1 MPSQVYDLI
10 GIGFGPANI
19 AVAIALEE
27 LGYSGSSLFLERRTG
42 PEWQPGMLLPGADIQ
57 NHPLRDLVT
66 PRNPTSR
73 FSFTNFLHTQGRLL
87 AYLNLGTVF
96 ALRKDYAQYVAWA
109 ASQFKSRSHYGVR
122 VTEIEPEESGRW
134 WQIGTSEGR
143 NYAAR
148 AIILAP
154 GRTPFIPTPFSGLLG
169 SRVFHL
175 NDYLP
180 RIEALTEPRRIC
192 VVGGS
197 QSAVE
202 IVLDLAQ
209 RFPRARIVN
218 IMRGFGYQLKDTSPF
233 TCEVYFPGFID
244 YFFAASRD
252 SKIALRNNLNRTNY
266 SSADRDVIDRLYL
279 TLYEQS
285 LEGSPRVEV
294 MANREI
300 VDVRD
305 GGRRVVLATREV
317 HQGTTTNLDADAVIL
332 ATGFRNLGDGPQ
344 DEKLPPLL
352 AALADRLAVDR
363 QGVLHVSRDYSLRPR
378 RRDVILPPI
387 FLNGLCESS
396 HGLGDAGSF
405 SLLSLRAATIC
416 HALFNNAKTGAS
428 PAPPTVELEPADEC
442 APAA

>member
-1 MPSQVYDLI
+1 MASQAYDLI

-27 LGYSGSSLFLERRTG
+27 LGYSGSALFLESRTG
-42 PEWQPGMLLPGADIQ
+42 PAWQPGMLLPGADIQ

-109 ASQFKSRSHYGVR
+109 ASEFKSRSRYGVH
-122 VTEIEPEESGRW
+122 VTDVEPEENGRW
-134 WQIGTSEGR
+134 WRIGTSDR
-143 NYAAR
+143 RDYAAR

-154 GRTPFIPTPFSGLLG
+154 GRTPYIPTAFSGLLG
-169 SRVFHL
+169 PRVFHL

-180 RIEALTEPRRIC
+180 RVEALTEPRRIC
-192 VVGGS
+192 VIGGS

-209 RFPRARIVN
+209 RFPRAHIVN

-233 TCEVYFPGFID
+233 TCEVYFPNFID
-244 YFFAASRD
+244 YFYAASQD
-252 SKIALRNNLNRTNY
+252 SKLALTKNLNRTNY

-279 TLYEQS
+279 TVYEQS
-285 LEGSPRVEV
+285 LEGPPRVEI
-294 MANREI
+294 MANREV
-300 VDVRD
+300 VDARD

-317 HQGTTTNLDADAVIL
+317 HEGRTAAVDADAVVL

-352 AALADRLAVDR
+352 APLVDRLAVDR
-363 QGVLHVSRDYSLRPR
+363 RGVLHVSRDYSLRPR
-378 RRDVILPPI
+378 RRDVMLPPI

-416 HALFNNAKTGAS
+416 QTVLNNLKKGAS
-428 PAPPTVELEPADEC
+428 PARPTVELEPADEC